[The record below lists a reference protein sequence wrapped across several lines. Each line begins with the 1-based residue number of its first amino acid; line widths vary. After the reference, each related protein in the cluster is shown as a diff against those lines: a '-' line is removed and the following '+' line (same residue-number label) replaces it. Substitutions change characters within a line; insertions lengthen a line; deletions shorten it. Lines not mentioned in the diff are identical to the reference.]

1 MGQSWALCRA
11 VGESFCGTW
20 ALSVPVSDTQLWA
33 CVGPLIAE
41 FAAAAVVGN
50 PFVRLTCGFAGGLG
64 WVLVYDERVLRP
76 RGKRTE
82 ETTGRKNQK
91 T

>member
-41 FAAAAVVGN
+41 LY
-50 PFVRLTCGFAGGLG
+50 RLVSVKTGSTNCLPTSPGRCASPHNTQHSRSMPGSQACAPQLLQRRPGG
-64 WVLVYDERVLRP
+64 
-76 RGKRTE
+76 
-82 ETTGRKNQK
+82 
-91 T
+91 